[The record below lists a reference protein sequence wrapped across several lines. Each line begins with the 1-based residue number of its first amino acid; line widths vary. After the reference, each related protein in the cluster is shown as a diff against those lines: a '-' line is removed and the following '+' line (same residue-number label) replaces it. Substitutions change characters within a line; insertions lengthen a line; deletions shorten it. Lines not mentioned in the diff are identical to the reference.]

1 MIAAIRTP
9 AVLVERPWYYC
20 FVIQKHPTLL
30 NWSTLGSL
38 LRIVL
43 ISIVELASEP
53 ITLLARLPFENRSSL
68 FLTNDLPPT
77 SLGNLP

>member
-1 MIAAIRTP
+1 MSNWLLIAAIRTP

-30 NWSTLGSL
+30 NWSMLGSL

-53 ITLLARLPFENRSSL
+53 ITLLARLPFGESVIPIFNQ
-68 FLTNDLPPT
+68 
-77 SLGNLP
+77 